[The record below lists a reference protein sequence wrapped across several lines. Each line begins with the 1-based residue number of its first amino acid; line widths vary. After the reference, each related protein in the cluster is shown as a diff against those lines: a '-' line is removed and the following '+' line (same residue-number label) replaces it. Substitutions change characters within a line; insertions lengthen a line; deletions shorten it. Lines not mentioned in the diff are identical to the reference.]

1 MIPIYLDNNA
11 TTRVAPEVL
20 DAMLPYLTDHY
31 GNPSSLHRVGDRA
44 TAALIEAREKA
55 AAFLRCRVS
64 EIVFTSGGTESNNA
78 AIRGVLEAAP
88 DKHHIV
94 TSNVEHASVLEVC
107 KQLERSQYRVTYVGV
122 NREGTLNLS
131 ELERAITSDTA
142 IVSIM
147 YANNE
152 TGVVFPIEKIVE
164 IVRSRGAPL
173 HVDAVQAA
181 GKIPIDLEKT
191 GVDLLT
197 LSGHKLHAPKG
208 VGLLFIRR
216 GTRAL
221 PLIIGGGQEKG
232 RRSGTPNI
240 PGIVGFARALEL
252 AEARL
257 AERTGAVSRLRDK
270 LESAILERIPNTER
284 NGARDPRLPN
294 TTNIGFDG
302 IEGESVLLSL
312 DEAGVCA
319 SSGSACSTGAI
330 EPSHVLRAMG
340 VPSALAIGS
349 VRFSLSRY
357 TTEEEIDR
365 VIEILPPIV
374 ERLRGLT
381 HPNR

>member
-1 MIPIYLDNNA
+1 
-11 TTRVAPEVL
+11 
-20 DAMLPYLTDHY
+20 
-31 GNPSSLHRVGDRA
+31 
-44 TAALIEAREKA
+44 
-55 AAFLRCRVS
+55 
-64 EIVFTSGGTESNNA
+64 
-78 AIRGVLEAAP
+78 
-88 DKHHIV
+88 
-94 TSNVEHASVLEVC
+94 
-107 KQLERSQYRVTYVGV
+107 
-122 NREGTLNLS
+122 
-131 ELERAITSDTA
+131 
-142 IVSIM
+142 
-147 YANNE
+147 
-152 TGVVFPIEKIVE
+152 
-164 IVRSRGAPL
+164 
-173 HVDAVQAA
+173 
-181 GKIPIDLEKT
+181 
-191 GVDLLT
+191 VDLVT

-240 PGIVGFARALEL
+240 PGIVGFAKALEL

-257 AERTGAVSRLRDK
+257 AEGTDAIRRLRDR
-270 LESAILERIPNTER
+270 LEGAILERIPNTER

-330 EPSHVLRAMG
+330 EPSHVLKAMG

-349 VRFSLSRY
+349 VRFSLSRF

-365 VIEILPPIV
+365 VIDILPPII

-381 HPNR
+381 RTNS